1 MSKDEKGQVS
11 VPSAFSA
18 VNVIVLFR
26 SVHLGARMEE
36 SGRTSSFQSLCLP
49 QRACGKEP
57 HVGILVVLERLQ
69 SGRDLV
75 LHQFPPSRG
84 IAERGGDV
92 LEGFCHIE
100 SDVGDGIPSQL
111 KKHVENAITH
121 DLDRERGCNG
131 LG

>member
-69 SGRDLV
+69 SGRDLG
-75 LHQFPPSRG
+75 LHELSPSRG
-84 IAERGGDV
+84 ITERGSNV
-92 LEGFCHIE
+92 LEGFGHIE
-100 SDVGDGIPSQL
+100 SDVWNGIPRQL
-111 KKHVENAITH
+111 KKHVEDTVTH
-121 DLDRERGCNG
+121 DLDRERWCYG
-131 LG
+131 L